1 MSEASTP
8 STEQPELDI
17 EKGWTN
23 PFTENTPLWQHFEDV
38 ISQDRD
44 LIIVLDDYRARR
56 GTGKTVASI
65 QLAAGMDQTEEGLT
79 KKKVSLDV
87 EEIRT
92 AYSQEKPRSGMVI
105 DEAEVGA
112 GNRDAMTK
120 TNKALREIMS
130 MGRVEQKYVVV
141 NTPAKKFIDKDILR
155 LCDIWI
161 TMTRRGQALV
171 HSLEHHP
178 YSGQLYTP
186 KIQWLDVPDI
196 QNKSD
201 LHQVYRY
208 LDKEKRKRIA
218 GEGATTFV
226 TEKEHKEELKKV
238 RKKAQKEKRDAIIK
252 ELAAHP
258 GVEANQSAIG
268 ECVGLDRST
277 VSKIINS

>member
-65 QLAAGMDQTEEGLT
+65 QLAAGMDQTDEGLT

-92 AYSQEKPRSGMVI
+92 AYSEEEPRSGMVI

-161 TMTRRGQALV
+161 TMTCRGQGLV
-171 HSLEHHP
+171 HGLEHHP
-178 YSGQLYTP
+178 YSGQLFTP
-186 KIQWLDVPDI
+186 KIQWLDIQDI
-196 QNKSD
+196 QSGTD
-201 LHQVYRY
+201 LDRIYRY

-218 GEGATTFV
+218 GDGVTTFL
-226 TEKEHKEELKKV
+226 TEEEHKKELESV
-238 RKKAQKEKRDAIIK
+238 RKESRRKKRNEIIR
-252 ELAAHP
+252 ELFVHP
-258 GVEANQSAIG
+258 NVEATQSDIAD
-268 ECVGLDRST
+268 CVGVDQAT
-277 VSKIINS
+277 VSRIVNP